1 MEYIYGDETKR
12 QGSVIV
18 DEFPFMLDKEN
29 TIALALIF
37 SQEVKDEA
45 SHPWDRTFIFSYI
58 WECLVRKSIL
68 NV

>member
-45 SHPWDRTFIFSYI
+45 SHPWDRTFLFSYI